1 MKSILQTCLSK
12 RKIDCENF
20 DEYVGFCE
28 ICQRKELK
36 DMQCGNKNRPAAVTV
51 KAQRVCAHVRAPM
64 CGHPC
69 VLRNG
74 LLGIVMFYILLFQI
88 VFLQYNSLSLHCIL
102 LSEYNDF
109 WPSLLLESEC
119 FPLFI
124 YLF

>member
-36 DMQCGNKNRPAAVTV
+36 DMKCGNKNRPAAVTV

-64 CGHPC
+64 CFKKWIAGHWN
-69 VLRNG
+69 VL
-74 LLGIVMFYILLFQI
+74 
-88 VFLQYNSLSLHCIL
+88 H
-102 LSEYNDF
+102 
-109 WPSLLLESEC
+109 PA
-119 FPLFI
+119 FPDSVSTI
-124 YLF
+124 Q

>member
-1 MKSILQTCLSK
+1 MKSILQSCLSK
-12 RKIDCENF
+12 RKIDYENF

-36 DMQCGNKNRPAAVTV
+36 DMKCGNKNRPAAVTV
-51 KAQRVCAHVRAPM
+51 KAQHVCAPM

-74 LLGIVMFYILLFQI
+74 LLGTVMFYILLFQI
-88 VFLQYNSLSLHCIL
+88 VFLQYNSLSLHCNP
-102 LSEYNDF
+102 LSEYNNF
-109 WPSLLLESEC
+109 WPSLLLDSEC